1 MAVYYRKIAFLCS
14 DISGQFM
21 CLPILRIRLYC
32 IHCIDWGH
40 NIPCIAWWALWA
52 CSVQKAEIAASSKR
66 CTQTQAGVCVTVA
79 VIEQMEKYRST
90 ILLSFLCP
98 IYPYQLREYSQCAPW
113 EGSNPKRYHT
123 KSNKGNRHTHND
135 NVTNANLLGRGKEE
149 KKLVDWEYMPNK
161 MTSGQ

>member
-66 CTQTQAGVCVTVA
+66 CTQTQAGVCVTVV

-98 IYPYQLREYSQCAPW
+98 IIRINCENIHNVHH
-113 EGSNPKRYHT
+113 EKPKRYHT

-149 KKLVDWEYMPNK
+149 KKLVNWEYMPNK